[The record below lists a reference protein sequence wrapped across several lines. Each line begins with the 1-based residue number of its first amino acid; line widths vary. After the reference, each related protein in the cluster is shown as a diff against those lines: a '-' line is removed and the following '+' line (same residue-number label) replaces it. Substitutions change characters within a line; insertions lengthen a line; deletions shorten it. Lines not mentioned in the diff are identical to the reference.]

1 MFINL
6 KDLKANIGSPIKLTL
21 NSEPTYVEKEWQGRT
36 FNVFNYSV
44 LLENV
49 EHELSATDA
58 LKRKLDELKVGDDF
72 LLSWEEFTKEG
83 RLMNYWK
90 VEKDDTTGYQNLKQP
105 VSNGAANGVNDFEQ
119 KLQESKAQQAV
130 VKTNKEYVSPARNGM
145 IFNNTVKL
153 YIANDMAWT
162 QDEFVSNYK
171 RVESFLDSCENAQET
186 KPFELPSG
194 EVKEKKVEPKVEQ
207 PVNYTSDDLPF

>member
-21 NSEPTYVEKEWQGRT
+21 NSEPVFVEKEWQGRT
-36 FNVFNYSV
+36 FNVFNYRV
-44 LLENV
+44 LLNNT

-58 LKRKLDELKVGDDF
+58 LKRKLDELNIGDDF
-72 LLSWEEFTKEG
+72 LLSWEEFTKDG
-83 RLMNYWK
+83 QMRNYWK
-90 VEKDDTTGYQNLKQP
+90 VVKEDNSGYQNLKQP
-105 VSNGAANGVNDFEQ
+105 VSNGVANGVNEFEQ
-119 KLQESKAQQAV
+119 KLQENKAEQAV

-145 IFNNTVKL
+145 IFNNTIKL

-186 KPFELPSG
+186 KPVELP
-194 EVKEKKVEPKVEQ
+194 VEKPVQPKVAPSQ
-207 PVNYTSDDLPF
+207 TYSQDDLPF

>member
-21 NSEPTYVEKEWQGRT
+21 NSEPVFVEKEWQGRS
-36 FNVFNYSV
+36 FNVFNYRV
-44 LLENV
+44 LFNGVEN
-49 EHELSATDA
+49 ELSATDS
-58 LKRKLDELKVGDDF
+58 LKRKIDSELKVGDDF
-72 LLSWEEFTKEG
+72 LLSWEEFTKDG

-90 VEKDDTTGYQNLKQP
+90 VVKEDNSGYQNLKQP
-105 VSNGAANGVNDFEQ
+105 VSNGVANGVNEFDQ
-119 KLQESKAQQAV
+119 KLQESKAEQAV

-145 IFNNTVKL
+145 IFNNTIKL

-186 KPFELPSG
+186 KPFELP
-194 EVKEKKVEPKVEQ
+194 VEKPVQQKVAPSQ
-207 PVNYTSDDLPF
+207 TYSQDDLPF

>member
-21 NSEPTYVEKEWQGRT
+21 NSDPVFVEKEWQGRS
-36 FNVFNYSV
+36 FNVFNYRV
-44 LLENV
+44 LLNNT

-72 LLSWEEFTKEG
+72 LLSWEEFTKDG
-83 RLMNYWK
+83 QMRNYWK
-90 VEKDDTTGYQNLKQP
+90 VVKEDNSGYQNLKQP
-105 VSNGAANGVNDFEQ
+105 VSNGVNEFEQ

-145 IFNNTVKL
+145 IFNNTIKL

-186 KPFELPSG
+186 KPFELP
-194 EVKEKKVEPKVEQ
+194 VEKPVQPKVEPSAT
-207 PVNYTSDDLPF
+207 YTADDLPF

>member
-21 NSEPTYVEKEWQGRT
+21 NSDPVFVEKEWQGRS
-36 FNVFNYSV
+36 FNVFNYRV
-44 LLENV
+44 LLNNT

-72 LLSWEEFTKEG
+72 LLSWEEFTKDG
-83 RLMNYWK
+83 QMRNYWK
-90 VEKDDTTGYQNLKQP
+90 VVKEDNSGYQNLKQP
-105 VSNGAANGVNDFEQ
+105 VSNGVANGVNEFEQ

-145 IFNNTVKL
+145 IFNNTIKL

-186 KPFELPSG
+186 KPFELP
-194 EVKEKKVEPKVEQ
+194 VEKPVQPKAEPSQ
-207 PVNYTSDDLPF
+207 TYSQDDLPF

>member
-21 NSEPTYVEKEWQGRT
+21 NSEPVFVEKEWQGRT
-36 FNVFNYSV
+36 FNVFNYRV
-44 LLENV
+44 LLNNT

-58 LKRKLDELKVGDDF
+58 LKRRLDELNIGDDF
-72 LLSWEEFTKEG
+72 LLSWEEFTKDG
-83 RLMNYWK
+83 QMRNYWK
-90 VEKDDTTGYQNLKQP
+90 VVKEDNSGYQNLKQP
-105 VSNGAANGVNDFEQ
+105 VSNGVNEFDQ
-119 KLQESKAQQAV
+119 KLQESKAEQAV
-130 VKTNKEYVSPARNGM
+130 VTTNLQYYSPARNGM
-145 IFNNTVKL
+145 IFNNTIKL

-186 KPFELPSG
+186 KPVELP
-194 EVKEKKVEPKVEQ
+194 VEKPVQPKVA
-207 PVNYTSDDLPF
+207 PSATYTADDLPF

>member
-21 NSEPTYVEKEWQGRT
+21 NSDPVFVEKEWQGRS
-36 FNVFNYSV
+36 FNVFNYRV
-44 LLENV
+44 LLNNT

-72 LLSWEEFTKEG
+72 LLSWEEFTKDG
-83 RLMNYWK
+83 QMRNYWK
-90 VEKDDTTGYQNLKQP
+90 VVKEDNSGYQNLKQP
-105 VSNGAANGVNDFEQ
+105 VSNGVNEFEQ
-119 KLQESKAQQAV
+119 KLQESKAEQAV

-186 KPFELPSG
+186 KPFELP
-194 EVKEKKVEPKVEQ
+194 VEKPVQPKVEPSAT
-207 PVNYTSDDLPF
+207 YTADDLPF

>member
-21 NSEPTYVEKEWQGRT
+21 NSDPVFVEKEWQGRT
-36 FNVFNYSV
+36 FNVFNYRV
-44 LLENV
+44 LLNNT

-72 LLSWEEFTKEG
+72 LLSWEEFTKDG
-83 RLMNYWK
+83 QMRNYWK
-90 VEKDDTTGYQNLKQP
+90 VVKEDNSGYQNLKQP
-105 VSNGAANGVNDFEQ
+105 VSNGVNEFEQ
-119 KLQESKAQQAV
+119 KLQESKAEQAV

-186 KPFELPSG
+186 KPFELP
-194 EVKEKKVEPKVEQ
+194 VEKPVQPKAEPSAT
-207 PVNYTSDDLPF
+207 YTADDLPF

>member
-21 NSEPTYVEKEWQGRT
+21 NSDPVFVEKEWQGRS
-36 FNVFNYSV
+36 FNVFNYRV
-44 LLENV
+44 LLNNT

-72 LLSWEEFTKEG
+72 LLSWEEFTKDG
-83 RLMNYWK
+83 QMRNYWK
-90 VEKDDTTGYQNLKQP
+90 VVKEDNSGYQNLKQP
-105 VSNGAANGVNDFEQ
+105 VSNGVNEFEQ

-186 KPFELPSG
+186 KPVELP
-194 EVKEKKVEPKVEQ
+194 VEKPVQQKAEPSQ
-207 PVNYTSDDLPF
+207 TYSQDDLPF

>member
-21 NSEPTYVEKEWQGRT
+21 NSEPVFVEKEWQGRS
-36 FNVFNYSV
+36 FNVFNYRV
-44 LLENV
+44 LLNNT

-58 LKRKLDELKVGDDF
+58 LKRRLDELNIGDDF
-72 LLSWEEFTKEG
+72 LLSWEEFTKDG
-83 RLMNYWK
+83 QMRNYWK
-90 VEKDDTTGYQNLKQP
+90 VVKEDNSGYQNLKQP
-105 VSNGAANGVNDFEQ
+105 VSNGVNEFEQ

-145 IFNNTVKL
+145 IFNNTIKL

-186 KPFELPSG
+186 KPVELP
-194 EVKEKKVEPKVEQ
+194 VEKPVQQKVAPSAT
-207 PVNYTSDDLPF
+207 YTADDLPF

>member
-21 NSEPTYVEKEWQGRT
+21 NSEPVFVEKEWQGRS
-36 FNVFNYSV
+36 FNVFNYRV
-44 LLENV
+44 LMNGNDS
-49 EHELSATDA
+49 ELSATDS
-58 LKRKLDELKVGDDF
+58 LKRKIDSELKVGDDF
-72 LLSWEEFTKEG
+72 LLSWEEFTKDG
-83 RLMNYWK
+83 QLRNYWK

-105 VSNGAANGVNDFEQ
+105 VSNGVANGVNEFEQ
-119 KLQESKAQQAV
+119 KLQESKAEQAV

-145 IFNNTVKL
+145 IFNNTIKL

-186 KPFELPSG
+186 KPFELP
-194 EVKEKKVEPKVEQ
+194 VEKPVQPKAEPSQ
-207 PVNYTSDDLPF
+207 TYSQDDLPF

>member
-21 NSEPTYVEKEWQGRT
+21 NSEPVFVEKEWQGRS
-36 FNVFNYSV
+36 FNVFNYRV
-44 LLENV
+44 LLNNT

-105 VSNGAANGVNDFEQ
+105 VSNGVANGVNEFEQ
-119 KLQESKAQQAV
+119 KLQESKAEQAV

-145 IFNNTVKL
+145 IFNNTIKL

-171 RVESFLDSCENAQET
+171 RVESFLDSCENAQAS
-186 KPFELPSG
+186 KPL
-194 EVKEKKVEPKVEQ
+194 EKPVEQKVEPKVQESATYSQ
-207 PVNYTSDDLPF
+207 DDLPF

>member
-21 NSEPTYVEKEWQGRT
+21 NSSAVYEQKEWQGRS
-36 FNVFNYSV
+36 FNVFNYKV

-72 LLSWEEFTKEG
+72 LLSWEEFTKDG
-83 RLMNYWK
+83 QMRNYWK
-90 VEKDDTTGYQNLKQP
+90 VVKEDNSGYQNLKQP
-105 VSNGAANGVNDFEQ
+105 VSNSVNEFEQ

-186 KPFELPSG
+186 KPVELP
-194 EVKEKKVEPKVEQ
+194 VEKPVQQKVAPSVT
-207 PVNYTSDDLPF
+207 YTADDLPF

>member
-6 KDLKANIGSPIKLTL
+6 KDLKQNIGSPIKLTL
-21 NSEPTYVEKEWQGRT
+21 NSDPVFVEKEWQGRS
-36 FNVFNYSV
+36 FNVFNYRV
-44 LLENV
+44 LFNGV
-49 EHELSATDA
+49 DSELSATDS
-58 LKRKLDELKVGDDF
+58 LKRKIDLLEIGDNF
-72 LLSWEEFTKEG
+72 SLSWEEFTKDG
-83 RLMNYWK
+83 QMRNYWK
-90 VEKDDTTGYQNLKQP
+90 VEKNSDEPQYESIKQP
-105 VSNGAANGVNDFEQ
+105 VSNGVNEFDQ

-145 IFNNTVKL
+145 IFNNTIKL

-186 KPFELPSG
+186 KPVELP
-194 EVKEKKVEPKVEQ
+194 VEKPVQPKVA
-207 PVNYTSDDLPF
+207 PSATYTADDLPF

>member
-21 NSEPTYVEKEWQGRT
+21 NSDPVFVEKEWQGRS
-36 FNVFNYSV
+36 FNVFNYRV
-44 LLENV
+44 LLNNT

-72 LLSWEEFTKEG
+72 LLSWEEFTKDG
-83 RLMNYWK
+83 QMRNYWK
-90 VEKDDTTGYQNLKQP
+90 VVKEDNSGYQNLKQP
-105 VSNGAANGVNDFEQ
+105 VSNGVNEFEQ
-119 KLQESKAQQAV
+119 KLQESKAEQAV

-145 IFNNTVKL
+145 IFNNTIKL

-186 KPFELPSG
+186 KPFELP
-194 EVKEKKVEPKVEQ
+194 VEKPVQPKAEPSQ
-207 PVNYTSDDLPF
+207 TYSQDDLPF

>member
-21 NSEPTYVEKEWQGRT
+21 NSEPVFVEKEWQGRS
-36 FNVFNYSV
+36 FNVFNYRV
-44 LLENV
+44 LMNGNDS
-49 EHELSATDA
+49 ELSATDS
-58 LKRKLDELKVGDDF
+58 LKRKIDSELKVGDDF
-72 LLSWEEFTKEG
+72 LLSWEEFTKDG

-90 VEKDDTTGYQNLKQP
+90 VVKEDNSGYQNLKQP
-105 VSNGAANGVNDFEQ
+105 VSNGVANGVNEFEQ

-145 IFNNTVKL
+145 IFNNTIKL

-186 KPFELPSG
+186 KPFELP
-194 EVKEKKVEPKVEQ
+194 VEKPVQPKAEPSQ
-207 PVNYTSDDLPF
+207 TYSQDDLPF

>member
-21 NSEPTYVEKEWQGRT
+21 NSDPVFVEKEWQGRS
-36 FNVFNYSV
+36 FNVFNYRV
-44 LLENV
+44 LLNNT

-90 VEKDDTTGYQNLKQP
+90 VVKEDNSGYQNLKQP
-105 VSNGAANGVNDFEQ
+105 VSNGVANGVNEFEQ
-119 KLQESKAQQAV
+119 KLQESKAEQAV

-145 IFNNTVKL
+145 IFNNTIKL

-186 KPFELPSG
+186 KPVELP
-194 EVKEKKVEPKVEQ
+194 VEKPVQPKVA
-207 PVNYTSDDLPF
+207 PSATYTADDLPF

>member
-21 NSEPTYVEKEWQGRT
+21 NSEPVFVEKEWQGRS
-36 FNVFNYSV
+36 FNVFNYRV
-44 LLENV
+44 LFNGVEN
-49 EHELSATDA
+49 ELSATDS
-58 LKRKLDELKVGDDF
+58 LKRKIDSELKVGDDF
-72 LLSWEEFTKEG
+72 LLSWEEFTKDNQL
-83 RLMNYWK
+83 RNYWK
-90 VEKDDTTGYQNLKQP
+90 IVKDDTTGYQNLKQP
-105 VSNGAANGVNDFEQ
+105 ASNGVANGVNEFEQ

-145 IFNNTVKL
+145 IFNNTIKL

-186 KPFELPSG
+186 KPFELP
-194 EVKEKKVEPKVEQ
+194 VEKPVQPKVEPSAT
-207 PVNYTSDDLPF
+207 YTADDLPF

>member
-21 NSEPTYVEKEWQGRT
+21 NSEPVFVEKEWQGRT
-36 FNVFNYSV
+36 FNVFNYRV
-44 LLENV
+44 LLNNT

-58 LKRKLDELKVGDDF
+58 LKRKLDELNIGDDF
-72 LLSWEEFTKEG
+72 LLSWEEFTKDG
-83 RLMNYWK
+83 QMRNYWK
-90 VEKDDTTGYQNLKQP
+90 VVKEDNSGYQNLKQP
-105 VSNGAANGVNDFEQ
+105 VSNGVANGVNEFEQ
-119 KLQESKAQQAV
+119 KLQENKAEQAV

-145 IFNNTVKL
+145 IFNNTIKL

-162 QDEFVSNYK
+162 QDEFVSNFK

-186 KPFELPSG
+186 KPVELP
-194 EVKEKKVEPKVEQ
+194 VEKPVQPKAEPSQ
-207 PVNYTSDDLPF
+207 TYSQDDLPF

>member
-21 NSEPTYVEKEWQGRT
+21 NSEPVFVEKEWQGRS
-36 FNVFNYSV
+36 FNVFNYRV
-44 LLENV
+44 LFNGVEN
-49 EHELSATDA
+49 ELSATDS
-58 LKRKLDELKVGDDF
+58 LKRKIDAELKVGDDF
-72 LLSWEEFTKEG
+72 LLSWEEFTKDNQL
-83 RLMNYWK
+83 RNYWK
-90 VEKDDTTGYQNLKQP
+90 IVKDDTTGYQNLKQP
-105 VSNGAANGVNDFEQ
+105 VSNGVANGVNEFEQ
-119 KLQESKAQQAV
+119 KLQESKAEQAV

-145 IFNNTVKL
+145 IFNNTIKL

-186 KPFELPSG
+186 KPFELP
-194 EVKEKKVEPKVEQ
+194 VEK
-207 PVNYTSDDLPF
+207 TSTTKGSTISDI

>member
-21 NSEPTYVEKEWQGRT
+21 HSEPVFVEKEWQGRS
-36 FNVFNYSV
+36 FNVFNYRV
-44 LLENV
+44 LMNGNDS
-49 EHELSATDA
+49 ELSATDS
-58 LKRKLDELKVGDDF
+58 LKRKIDSELKVGDDF
-72 LLSWEEFTKEG
+72 LLSWEEFTKDG
-83 RLMNYWK
+83 QMRNYWK
-90 VEKDDTTGYQNLKQP
+90 IQKLSNETQYENIKQP
-105 VSNGAANGVNDFEQ
+105 VSNGVANGVNEFDQ

-145 IFNNTVKL
+145 IFNNTIKL

-186 KPFELPSG
+186 KPFELP
-194 EVKEKKVEPKVEQ
+194 VEKPVQPKVA
-207 PVNYTSDDLPF
+207 PSATYTADDLPF

>member
-21 NSEPTYVEKEWQGRT
+21 NSEPVFVEKEWQGRS
-36 FNVFNYSV
+36 FNVFNYRV
-44 LLENV
+44 LFNGVEN
-49 EHELSATDA
+49 ELSATDS
-58 LKRKLDELKVGDDF
+58 LKRKIDSELKVGDDF
-72 LLSWEEFTKEG
+72 LLSWEEFTKDNQL
-83 RLMNYWK
+83 RNYWK
-90 VEKDDTTGYQNLKQP
+90 IVKDDTTGYQNLKQP
-105 VSNGAANGVNDFEQ
+105 VSNGVANGVNEFEQ

-145 IFNNTVKL
+145 IFNNTIKL

-186 KPFELPSG
+186 KPFELP
-194 EVKEKKVEPKVEQ
+194 VEKPVQQKVEPSAT
-207 PVNYTSDDLPF
+207 YTADDLPF

>member
-21 NSEPTYVEKEWQGRT
+21 NSDPVFVEKEWQGRS
-36 FNVFNYSV
+36 FNVFNYRV
-44 LLENV
+44 LLNNT

-72 LLSWEEFTKEG
+72 LLSWEEFTKDG
-83 RLMNYWK
+83 QMRNYWK
-90 VEKDDTTGYQNLKQP
+90 VVKEDNSGYQNLKQP
-105 VSNGAANGVNDFEQ
+105 VSNGVNEFEQ

-186 KPFELPSG
+186 KPFELP
-194 EVKEKKVEPKVEQ
+194 VEKPVQPKVEPSAT
-207 PVNYTSDDLPF
+207 YTADDLPF

>member
-21 NSEPTYVEKEWQGRT
+21 NSEPVFVEKEWQGRT
-36 FNVFNYSV
+36 FNVFNYRV
-44 LLENV
+44 LFNGVEN
-49 EHELSATDA
+49 ELSATDS
-58 LKRKLDELKVGDDF
+58 LKRKIDSELKVGDDF
-72 LLSWEEFTKEG
+72 LLSWEEFTKDG

-90 VEKDDTTGYQNLKQP
+90 VVKEDNSGYQNLKQP
-105 VSNGAANGVNDFEQ
+105 VSNGVANGVNEFDQ
-119 KLQESKAQQAV
+119 KLQESKAEQAV

-145 IFNNTVKL
+145 IFNNTIKL

-186 KPFELPSG
+186 KPFELP
-194 EVKEKKVEPKVEQ
+194 VEKPVQPKAEPSQ
-207 PVNYTSDDLPF
+207 TYSQDDLPF

>member
-21 NSEPTYVEKEWQGRT
+21 NSDPVFVEKEWQGRS
-36 FNVFNYSV
+36 FNVFNYRV
-44 LLENV
+44 LLNNT

-72 LLSWEEFTKEG
+72 LLSWEEFTKDG
-83 RLMNYWK
+83 QLRNYWK

-105 VSNGAANGVNDFEQ
+105 VSNGVANGVNEFEQ

-145 IFNNTVKL
+145 IFNNTIKL

-186 KPFELPSG
+186 KPVELP
-194 EVKEKKVEPKVEQ
+194 VEKPVQPKVA
-207 PVNYTSDDLPF
+207 PSATYTADDLPF